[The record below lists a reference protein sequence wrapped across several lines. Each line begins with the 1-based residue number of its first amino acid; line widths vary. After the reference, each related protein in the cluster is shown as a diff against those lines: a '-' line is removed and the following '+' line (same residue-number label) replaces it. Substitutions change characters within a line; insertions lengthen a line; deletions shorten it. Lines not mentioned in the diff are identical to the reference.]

1 MKGSTTG
8 FMPNSIVAYNTYG
21 PCVDV
26 TSGMTTPGG
35 CALHTG
41 QQQASVQNTNNNK
54 YAGGGSLCLGSPAG
68 VPPGTVPQID
78 TGLQTMGPNGPL
90 QQAVVGNMTH
100 AQGKAN
106 SMYDYLV
113 LPPGKTG
120 TAYAKD
126 QLLTVGGKKRRKTVR
141 RRTKGRRTKGRK
153 RTRYLRRK
161 AKKSRKSR
169 KHYKR
174 SMRKRRVRRTY
185 RKKK

>member
-21 PCVDV
+21 TCASHPG
-26 TSGMTTPGG
+26 SGMTTPEG
-35 CALHTG
+35 CALHIG

-54 YAGGGSLCLGSPAG
+54 YAGGGSLCPGPYAGQAVVPQLETG
-68 VPPGTVPQID
+68 VPTI
-78 TGLQTMGPNGPL
+78 GPNGPL

-100 AQGKAN
+100 AQGLEN
-106 SMYDYLV
+106 SKYDDLA
-113 LPPGKTG
+113 LSSTKTG
-120 TAYAKD
+120 AAYVFD
-126 QLLTVGGKKRRKTVR
+126 QLPTVGGKKRRRTVR

-174 SMRKRRVRRTY
+174 SMRKRRVRRTH